1 MKNLM
6 CLVGFVSLVGVLG
19 INALRVNAEMGCWD
33 VVVGKPVCPKPSP
46 SPSPTP
52 SPSPSPTPTPTPT
65 N

>member
-1 MKNLM
+1 MKNVM
-6 CLVGFVSLVGVLG
+6 CLVGLVGFTSILG
-19 INALRVNAEMGCWD
+19 VNALRVNAEMGCWD
-33 VVVGKPVCPKPSP
+33 VVIGKPVCPKPSP

>member
-6 CLVGFVSLVGVLG
+6 CLVGLVSLVGLSALG
-19 INALRVNAEMGCWD
+19 LRTLSANAEMGCWD
-33 VVVGKPVCPKPSP
+33 VVIGKPVCPKP

-52 SPSPSPTPTPTPT
+52 SPSPSPTPTPTPS